1 MLPAPIAVMDGHRPY
16 TVANTHS
23 HNDYEQPTPFWMAYQ
38 EQFGSIEADIFW
50 LNGQLIVAHSLRET
64 QAGRTLEEYY
74 IKPLQSCLL
83 KNGGHPFADTSR
95 QLQMMIDIK
104 TDSIATLNA
113 LIELLKKYPAVIN
126 TPFVKWVIS
135 GNRPTPSLFTS
146 YPSFIWFD
154 GVLHSNYSKE
164 ELSRVAM
171 LSDDLRHYT
180 RWDGQTEVPAADWK
194 TLQEA
199 VSHSHSLGIPVRFW
213 DAPDF
218 PHAWDQL
225 IHLQVDY
232 INTDHIAQLAAYLKE
247 HPTGL
252 KEYSTPSHPENKP

>member
-1 MLPAPIAVMDGHRPY
+1 MDGHRPY

-38 EQFGSIEADIFW
+38 AQFGSIEADIFW
-50 LNGQLIVAHSLRET
+50 LNGQLIVAHNLRET

-74 IKPLQSCLL
+74 IKPLQTCIL

-113 LIELLKKYPAVIN
+113 LIELLKRYPAVIN
-126 TPFVKWVIS
+126 TPYVKWVIS
-135 GNRPTPSLFTS
+135 GNRPAPSLFVS

-154 GVLHSNYSKE
+154 GVLHSTYSKD
-164 ELSRVAM
+164 ELSKVAM
-171 LSDDLRHYT
+171 LSDDLRHFT
-180 RWDGQTEVPAADWK
+180 RWDGQAEMPAAEWK

-199 VSHSHSLGIPVRFW
+199 VSRSHALGIPVRFW

-218 PHAWDQL
+218 PHAWDRL

-232 INTDHIAQLAAYLKE
+232 INTDHIAQLADYLKE
-247 HPTGL
+247 HPAGGL
-252 KEYSTPSHPENKP
+252 SESKP